1 MVSIYFDFFKIYILV
16 QLNFEKRIKEISKS
30 KITQTKLSSKVIE
43 TWLNETLID
52 AAHLEI
58 PGVLLKPESKKPLSR
73 YHIDKNQLLDG

>member
-1 MVSIYFDFFKIYILV
+1 MVSLFNFYLYLNFKV

-73 YHIDKNQLLDG
+73 YHIDKN

>member
-1 MVSIYFDFFKIYILV
+1 M
-16 QLNFEKRIKEISKS
+16 
-30 KITQTKLSSKVIE
+30 IE

-73 YHIDKNQLLDG
+73 YHIDKNQLLEG